1 MKIALLPMTAALDG
15 IALDAN
21 GPRNMLVIE
30 AGENEG
36 VFLAEVD
43 MDKLRDYREREA
55 WGNAFR
61 KPRACGILT
70 SSEVEKPFIRACA
83 RR

>member
-1 MKIALLPMTAALDG
+1 MTAALDG

-21 GPRNMLVIE
+21 GSRNMLVVE
-30 AGENEG
+30 AGESEG
-36 VFLAEVD
+36 VFIAEFD
-43 MDKLRDYREREA
+43 MEKLRDYREREA

-61 KPRACGILT
+61 KPRACGILI
-70 SSEVEKPFIRACA
+70 SPEVEKPFIRACA